1 MQLTES
7 DNTGNDTF
15 NLVLSQKDD
24 LKNKYHAQIEL
35 NHKLEM
41 ENEGLK
47 KQVQELTEMSFAKVG
62 FNSNQNPNNPSDNF
76 NSLMNQS
83 SIEHTSEDERQLQQR
98 IATLEDEIVSYKQNE

>member
-1 MQLTES
+1 
-7 DNTGNDTF
+7 
-15 NLVLSQKDD
+15 
-24 LKNKYHAQIEL
+24 
-35 NHKLEM
+35 M

-83 SIEHTSEDERQLQQR
+83 SIEHTSEDER
-98 IATLEDEIVSYKQNE
+98 